1 MRSIKY
7 VFFPYISLKLNVLL
21 FLLVLLFALQSLKSE
36 ERRKREQEKEE
47 EQMRK
52 EKEEEHQKWA
62 DRKAESKCHKR
73 GKLGHYR
80 KECRNIAHPRRRQH
94 QQPVY
99 NFQGP
104 CKFFIN
110 K

>member
-1 MRSIKY
+1 M
-7 VFFPYISLKLNVLL
+7 LL

-36 ERRKREQEKEE
+36 ERRKREQEEE
-47 EQMRK
+47 EERMRK

-73 GKLGHYR
+73 GKPGHYGQ
-80 KECRNIAHPRRRQH
+80 ECHNIAHPRRRQH

-99 NFQGP
+99 SLYGSWQ
-104 CKFFIN
+104 K